1 MRMMSLYKDKDTI
14 IHKIDPLN
22 KILYILASIL
32 ITMLISDF
40 KILTLTLVFSFLLL
54 AIGKVIKNVFPIIS
68 FSLIVLVTIVI
79 IQGLF
84 NPSNK
89 IPLFN
94 IGQFVFYKEGIIYSF
109 LLILRVLNILCAFS
123 LLILTTKPS
132 DLIENLVRRGLS
144 PKLGYVLASVLQI
157 IPQMLSTMDTILDAQ
172 RSRGLE
178 TEGKLIKRLKA
189 FIPLIGP
196 AVMNS
201 LISTRERAM
210 ALEMRG
216 FNSNIKKTFLNEH
229 NETSMDKLI
238 RYLIIAL
245 IIFTIVWRLVWLK

>member
-1 MRMMSLYKDKDTI
+1 M
-14 IHKIDPLN
+14 
-22 KILYILASIL
+22 
-32 ITMLISDF
+32 
-40 KILTLTLVFSFLLL
+40 
-54 AIGKVIKNVFPIIS
+54 
-68 FSLIVLVTIVI
+68 
-79 IQGLF
+79 
-84 NPSNK
+84 
-89 IPLFN
+89 
-94 IGQFVFYKEGIIYSF
+94 
-109 LLILRVLNILCAFS
+109 
-123 LLILTTKPS
+123 LTTKPS

-216 FNSNIKKTFLNEH
+216 FNSNIKKTF
-229 NETSMDKLI
+229 
-238 RYLIIAL
+238 
-245 IIFTIVWRLVWLK
+245 

>member
-68 FSLIVLVTIVI
+68 FSLIVLITIVI

-84 NPSNK
+84 NPNNK

-109 LLILRVLNILCAFS
+109 
-123 LLILTTKPS
+123 
-132 DLIENLVRRGLS
+132 
-144 PKLGYVLASVLQI
+144 Y
-157 IPQMLSTMDTILDAQ
+157 
-172 RSRGLE
+172 
-178 TEGKLIKRLKA
+178 
-189 FIPLIGP
+189 
-196 AVMNS
+196 
-201 LISTRERAM
+201 
-210 ALEMRG
+210 
-216 FNSNIKKTFLNEH
+216 
-229 NETSMDKLI
+229 
-238 RYLIIAL
+238 
-245 IIFTIVWRLVWLK
+245 